1 MFSMPSVTMND
12 GILNRAIRTPLTRPA
27 RPPVS
32 IPAAMPTG
40 IGRPMFVT
48 TTPVITAASVM
59 TVPIDRSMPP
69 VMITNVTPSARM
81 PLTEVASR
89 IPIVLSNVRKFDDRS
104 ENTMIST
111 TSAPNASRRWTASE
125 RMSARGR
132 ASAPLSELMRTRPR

>member
-1 MFSMPSVTMND
+1 M
-12 GILNRAIRTPLTRPA
+12 TRPA
-27 RPPVS
+27 SPPVS
-32 IPAAMPTG
+32 IPADDADG
-40 IGRPMFVT
+40 DRQAQFVT

-59 TVPIDRSMPP
+59 TVPIERSIPP

-89 IPIVLSNVRKFDDRS
+89 IPTMLSNVRKFGDRS

-125 RMSARGR
+125 RISARRVGR
-132 ASAPLSELMRTRPR
+132 ARRSSEPHAGHGLR